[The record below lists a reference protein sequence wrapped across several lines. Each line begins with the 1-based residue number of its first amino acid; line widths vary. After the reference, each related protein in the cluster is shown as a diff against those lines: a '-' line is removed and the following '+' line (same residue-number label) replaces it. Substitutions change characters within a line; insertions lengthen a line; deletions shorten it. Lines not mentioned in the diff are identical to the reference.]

1 MAPRRKSRLSN
12 RHFSVMPEETD
23 QTMEKK
29 PVAVSRIRLK
39 ILGIGGAGGH
49 TVTQIAAS
57 RSQSGALLNDVGLVA
72 INTDVQSLDEIAG
85 AEKLQVGAAVTHGL
99 GAGGEPEIGMR
110 AAQSDAEKIAG
121 LCRNTDVVFLATGLG
136 GGTGTGA
143 GPVVARL
150 AKEQGALVLAF
161 VTLPFSFEGERRRQQ
176 ALSGLEQLKAHADA
190 VICIPNDKIFKIV
203 GDDASVV
210 AAFKRADENV
220 ILGVQSVW
228 QLLSRKG
235 LINLDFADLRAT
247 LGAKHCDGLFSY
259 GEASGPNRVRDAVK
273 NLLENPLLDGG
284 DVLAKAEGLLV
295 SVLGG
300 PDLTLADVQKA
311 VDPITRHA
319 SRAHVIM
326 GAAIDEAYRGKLA
339 VTVIAAANILP
350 RRVVP
355 QPASTKPMTFPRPG
369 DAALDRGV
377 VGRVPPRGAEPTPAE
392 VSGPTK
398 PVKTAAANTEGAAV
412 PKLSSK
418 PKQETL
424 PLEGV
429 SRGRFDKS
437 EPTLHNGEDL
447 DVPTF
452 IRRGVSVKR

>member
-1 MAPRRKSRLSN
+1 
-12 RHFSVMPEETD
+12 
-23 QTMEKK
+23 MEKK
-29 PVAVSRIRLK
+29 ATAASRIRLK
-39 ILGIGGAGGH
+39 IFGVGGAGGH
-49 TVTQIAAS
+49 TVSQIVAS
-57 RSQSGALLNDVGLVA
+57 RAPGNRLLEGVALVA
-72 INTDVQSLDEIAG
+72 INTDRQSLDEIDA
-85 AEKLQVGAAVTHGL
+85 AEKVPIGATVTHGL
-99 GAGGEPEIGMR
+99 GAGGEPEIGAR
-110 AAQSDAEKIAG
+110 AAQSDAERIQA
-121 LCRNTDVVFLATGLG
+121 LCRNTDVVFISAGLG

-143 GPVVARL
+143 SPVVARL

-161 VTLPFSFEGERRRQQ
+161 VTLPFSFEGDRRRQQ

-220 ILGVQSVW
+220 ILGVQAVW

-273 NLLENPLLDGG
+273 SLLENPLLDGG
-284 DVLAKAEGLLV
+284 DVLAKAEGVLV

-311 VDPITRHA
+311 VDPITRQA
-319 SRAHVIM
+319 SRARVIM
-326 GAAIDEAYRGKLA
+326 GAAIDDTYRGKLA

-355 QPASTKPMTFPRPG
+355 QPVTTRPMTFPRPG
-369 DAALDRGV
+369 DGAPAHNPRPSPLAVASSSSSPTVKPAAEET
-377 VGRVPPRGAEPTPAE
+377 PKAEP
-392 VSGPTK
+392 V
-398 PVKTAAANTEGAAV
+398 TAR
-412 PKLSSK
+412 KSSK

-452 IRRGVSVKR
+452 IRRGVSLKR